1 MAKEHLSALIIDLR
15 QRLGISQEKLAA
27 QLGVSFQTINRWE
40 NQRVKPSAMAE
51 QLIKQRLS
59 QMGEQGKELLDKY
72 YSESSSSSNL

>member
-1 MAKEHLSALIIDLR
+1 MTKHHFAALILDLR

-51 QLIKQRLS
+51 QLIKQRLL

-72 YSESSSSSNL
+72 YSESSL

>member
-1 MAKEHLSALIIDLR
+1 MTKDHFAALIFDLR

-51 QLIKQRLS
+51 QLVKQRLL
-59 QMGEQGKELLDKY
+59 QMGEQGKELLDRY
-72 YSESSSSSNL
+72 YSEF